1 MTFRLE
7 LEMLDVLTDVTTPE
21 VSDNDAEEV
30 QPPALLS
37 EDIPAIERSVLTRLF
52 RAEVKT
58 CTTKLKTK
66 FYRNLK
72 YEI

>member
-1 MTFRLE
+1 
-7 LEMLDVLTDVTTPE
+7 MLDVFADVTSPE
-21 VSDNDAEEV
+21 GSDNEDEEEV
-30 QPPALLS
+30 QPVVLS